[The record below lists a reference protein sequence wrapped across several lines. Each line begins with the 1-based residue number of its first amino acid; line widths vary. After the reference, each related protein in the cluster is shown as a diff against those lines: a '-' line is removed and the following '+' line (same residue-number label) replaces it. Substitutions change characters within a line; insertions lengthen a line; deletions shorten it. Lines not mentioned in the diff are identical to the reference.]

1 MHPEVPTSAWREML
15 PAQHRAHCAHKQTPY
30 TLRNEQEAV
39 NLSFSL
45 QRGYPASLV
54 CLQAPPGLRVQ
65 KGLQFNGDKFNSPH
79 KNKSRQISKNLPFPV
94 PDDSKL
100 TEGLSKTEQAEAEP
114 SSLHW
119 SSTKPH
125 QGSPAPYPSS
135 RLHSGQ
141 ADFRGC
147 TTMNQALRLFLQG
160 TAPTMICKR

>member
-1 MHPEVPTSAWREML
+1 MGEPFCPSPPPGGAPLSGDTRTKYTDAPRGTNISLEGNATCT
-15 PAQHRAHCAHKQTPY
+15 AQSTLCTQTPY

-125 QGSPAPYPSS
+125 QGSPAP
-135 RLHSGQ
+135 
-141 ADFRGC
+141 
-147 TTMNQALRLFLQG
+147 
-160 TAPTMICKR
+160 